1 MRIDASRCLS
11 PERTTSRG
19 NPKGWM
25 EMEFSHCTL
34 KTSYTFIRYVPARRF
49 CESHAAVRH
58 DLCQEGAVFTSCGF
72 RFASGRA
79 MIRAGNNDTS
89 VIRSPAIRKAG
100 RLDSYGAVRKPPP
113 DDFPPELSSV
123 FSGVSWTNV
132 RKIITFVEKSP
143 EISFS
148 AAFHYIPHT

>member
-1 MRIDASRCLS
+1 MEPSRCLS
-11 PERTTSRG
+11 LDRTFSQG

-25 EMEFSHCTL
+25 EMKFSHRTL
-34 KTSYTFIRYVPARRF
+34 KTSYTFIRYIPVRRF

-58 DLCQEGAVFTSCGF
+58 DLCLQRERFLRAVNSGI
-72 RFASGRA
+72 AAGRA

-89 VIRSPAIRKAG
+89 VIRSPAVKKAG

-113 DDFPPELSSV
+113 DDFQPELSSV

>member
-1 MRIDASRCLS
+1 MR
-11 PERTTSRG
+11 
-19 NPKGWM
+19 
-25 EMEFSHCTL
+25 
-34 KTSYTFIRYVPARRF
+34 
-49 CESHAAVRH
+49 AV
-58 DLCQEGAVFTSCGF
+58 DSG
-72 RFASGRA
+72 FASGRA
-79 MIRAGNNDTS
+79 MIRAGDNDTS
-89 VIRSPAIRKAG
+89 VIRSPAVKKAG

>member
-1 MRIDASRCLS
+1 MDS
-11 PERTTSRG
+11 
-19 NPKGWM
+19 
-25 EMEFSHCTL
+25 
-34 KTSYTFIRYVPARRF
+34 
-49 CESHAAVRH
+49 
-58 DLCQEGAVFTSCGF
+58 GF
-72 RFASGRA
+72 APGRA
-79 MIRAGNNDTS
+79 MIRAGNNNTS
-89 VIRSPAIRKAG
+89 VIRSPDVKKAE
-100 RLDSYGAVRKPPP
+100 RLDFYGAVRKPPP

>member
-1 MRIDASRCLS
+1 
-11 PERTTSRG
+11 
-19 NPKGWM
+19 
-25 EMEFSHCTL
+25 
-34 KTSYTFIRYVPARRF
+34 
-49 CESHAAVRH
+49 
-58 DLCQEGAVFTSCGF
+58 
-72 RFASGRA
+72 

-89 VIRSPAIRKAG
+89 VIRSPAVREAGRLDSYGAVRKPVVKKAG

-123 FSGVSWTNV
+123 FSGMSWTNV

-143 EISFS
+143 ETSFS

>member
-1 MRIDASRCLS
+1 
-11 PERTTSRG
+11 
-19 NPKGWM
+19 
-25 EMEFSHCTL
+25 
-34 KTSYTFIRYVPARRF
+34 
-49 CESHAAVRH
+49 
-58 DLCQEGAVFTSCGF
+58 
-72 RFASGRA
+72 
-79 MIRAGNNDTS
+79 MIRAGDNDTS
-89 VIRSPAIRKAG
+89 VIRSPAVRKAG

-148 AAFHYIPHT
+148 AAFHYIPYTKGGRIDDERKLGLPQRGYLYGESESI

>member
-1 MRIDASRCLS
+1 MQPCAMISVRR
-11 PERTTSRG
+11 ERFLR
-19 NPKGWM
+19 
-25 EMEFSHCTL
+25 
-34 KTSYTFIRYVPARRF
+34 
-49 CESHAAVRH
+49 AV
-58 DLCQEGAVFTSCGF
+58 DSG
-72 RFASGRA
+72 FASGRA

-89 VIRSPAIRKAG
+89 VIRSPAVRKAG

-123 FSGVSWTNV
+123 FLGVSWTNV

>member
-1 MRIDASRCLS
+1 MKATGIMILLPSHS
-11 PERTTSRG
+11 PHNGGSPVRTT
-19 NPKGWM
+19 
-25 EMEFSHCTL
+25 
-34 KTSYTFIRYVPARRF
+34 
-49 CESHAAVRH
+49 
-58 DLCQEGAVFTSCGF
+58 
-72 RFASGRA
+72 
-79 MIRAGNNDTS
+79 
-89 VIRSPAIRKAG
+89 G